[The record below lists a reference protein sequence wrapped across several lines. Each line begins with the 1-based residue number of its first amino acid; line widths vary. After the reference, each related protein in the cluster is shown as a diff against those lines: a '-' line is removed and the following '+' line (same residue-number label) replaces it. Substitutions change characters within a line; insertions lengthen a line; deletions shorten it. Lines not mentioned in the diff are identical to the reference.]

1 MSLIAL
7 LPHGSAAEA
16 VGRLGLD
23 VLAMV
28 ALVQVLYRRR
38 PSAPEMALVLATLNI
53 GLFAAVQAIGSGEF
67 STGVG
72 FGLFGLL
79 SLVRLRSAAFSLREM
94 AYTFAALVLG
104 LVNGLA
110 GVPPLVVLLLDL
122 LMLAAILVTDGGTG
136 ARTSRTMRVTLDQVF
151 PDLATAAAA
160 VESRIGVR
168 PIGVAVTDVDYVR
181 ETTRV
186 WVRYEVDPSMGSVPE
201 LVEQAAGD
209 E

>member
-1 MSLIAL
+1 MSLVAA
-7 LPHGSAAEA
+7 LPHGPTVEA

-23 VLAMV
+23 VLAMI

-38 PSAPEMALVLATLNI
+38 PSAPEMALVLATLNV
-53 GLFAAVQAIGSGEF
+53 GLFCAVQAIGSGEF

-94 AYTFAALVLG
+94 AYTFASLVLG

-110 GVPPLVVLLLDL
+110 GVPPLAVLLLDL
-122 LMLAAILVTDGGTG
+122 LLLVAIAVTDAGTG

-151 PDLATAAAA
+151 PDLTSAAAA
-160 VESRIGVR
+160 VESRTGVR
-168 PIGVAVTDVDYVR
+168 PIGIAVTEVDYVR

-186 WVRYEVDPSMGSVPE
+186 WVRYEVDPALGSVPD
-201 LVEQAAGD
+201 LVEQGAAG

>member
-1 MSLIAL
+1 MSLIAAI
-7 LPHGSAAEA
+7 PHGSSAEA

-38 PSAPEMALVLATLNI
+38 PSAPEMALVLAVLNV
-53 GLFAAVQAIGSGEF
+53 GLFAAVQAIASGDF

-122 LMLAAILVTDGGTG
+122 LLLGAILVTDAGTG

-151 PDLATAAAA
+151 PDLTAASAA
-160 VESRIGVR
+160 VESRLGVR
-168 PIGVAVTDVDYVR
+168 PIGIAVTDVDYVR

-201 LVEQAAGD
+201 LVGVEAGD

>member
-1 MSLIAL
+1 MSWTDL

-28 ALVQVLYRRR
+28 VLVQVLYRRR
-38 PSAPEMALVLATLNI
+38 PSTPEMALVLAVLNV

-104 LVNGLA
+104 LVDGLA
-110 GVPPLVVLLLDL
+110 GVPPLVVLALDVLLL
-122 LMLAAILVTDGGTG
+122 GAIALTDAGTRV
-136 ARTSRTMRVTLDQVF
+136 RTSRTMRVTLDQVF
-151 PDLATAAAA
+151 PDLASASAAI
-160 VESRIGVR
+160 ESRLGIEPTG
-168 PIGVAVTDVDYVR
+168 IAVTDVDYVR

-186 WVRYEVDPSMGSVPE
+186 WVRYEVDPALGSVPE
-201 LVEQAAGD
+201 LVEQGAGD